1 MPKIVNCKAEVE
13 YVGPHA
19 AELRSFAAP
28 GSWTKEKSAAFAA
41 LVDALSAA
49 GYRSFSSSVNTIGL
63 QRKGQS
69 AIYLV
74 PAGQRGALAAYAGK
88 YVHIVCVDRTDN
100 YSGRLFSFAEVSSN
114 GQVMRAGLEDGE

>member
-1 MPKIVNCKAEVE
+1 MSKIADCKAEVE
-13 YVGPHA
+13 YAGPHA
-19 AELRSFAAP
+19 AELRAFAAP
-28 GSWTKEKSAAFAA
+28 GSWTNEKSGAFAA
-41 LVDALSAA
+41 LVEALNAA

-100 YSGRLFSFAEVSSN
+100 YSGRLFAFSEVSST
-114 GQVMRAGLEDGE
+114 GKVTRAAREEGA

>member
-1 MPKIVNCKAEVE
+1 MSKIANCKAEVE
-13 YVGPHA
+13 YAGPHGV
-19 AELRSFAAP
+19 ELSAFAAP

-41 LVDALSAA
+41 LVEALSAA

-74 PAGQRGALAAYAGK
+74 PDGQRGAVAAYAGK

-100 YSGRLFSFAEVSSN
+100 YSGRRFSVAEVSSN

>member
-1 MPKIVNCKAEVE
+1 MSKIANCKAELE
-13 YVGPHA
+13 YVGPNA
-19 AELRSFAAP
+19 AELRAFAAP

-41 LVDALSAA
+41 LAEALSAA
-49 GYRSFSSSVNTIGL
+49 GYQSFSSSVNTIGL

-74 PAGQRGALAAYAGK
+74 PDGQRGALASYAGK

-100 YSGRLFSFAEVSSN
+100 YSGRLFSFAEVSST
-114 GQVMRAGLEDGE
+114 GHVIRAALDDGE

>member
-1 MPKIVNCKAEVE
+1 MSRIANCKAELE
-13 YVGPHA
+13 YAGPNA
-19 AELRSFAAP
+19 AELSAFTAL

-41 LVDALSAA
+41 LVEALSAA
-49 GYRSFSSSVNTIGL
+49 GYLSFSSSVNTIGL

-74 PAGQRGALAAYAGK
+74 PAGQRGALAACAGK

-100 YSGRLFSFAEVSSN
+100 YSGRLFSFAEVSST
-114 GQVMRAGLEDGE
+114 GQVIPAALENGE